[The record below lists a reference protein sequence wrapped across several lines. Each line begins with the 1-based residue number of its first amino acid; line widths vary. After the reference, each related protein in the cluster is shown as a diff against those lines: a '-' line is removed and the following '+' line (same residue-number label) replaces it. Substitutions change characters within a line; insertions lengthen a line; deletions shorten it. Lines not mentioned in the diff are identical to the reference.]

1 MDGQMSEVVSCGG
14 LRELM
19 RVGEEVG
26 LEDCKVLGGVELTL
40 YGVQDLWEYA

>member
-1 MDGQMSEVVSCGG
+1 MSEVVSSGG

-19 RVGEEVG
+19 RVREEVG
-26 LEDCKVLGGVELTL
+26 LKDCKVLGGAELTL

>member
-26 LEDCKVLGGVELTL
+26 LKDCKVLGGAELTSH
-40 YGVQDLWEYA
+40 GVKCFGEYA